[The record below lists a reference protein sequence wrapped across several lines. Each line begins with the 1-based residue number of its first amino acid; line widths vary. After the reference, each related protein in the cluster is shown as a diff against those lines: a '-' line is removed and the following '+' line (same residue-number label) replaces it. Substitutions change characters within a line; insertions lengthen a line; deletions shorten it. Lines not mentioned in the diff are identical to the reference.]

1 MWERLP
7 TENKQMHDGVCN
19 QEGQTPFLLQ
29 KTAKRTQKRCTLQKK
44 LLHRHASKDRTH
56 SKMSSHAVNAKAV
69 FQQGTLLHEI
79 DGETACCKG
88 L

>member
-7 TENKQMHDGVCN
+7 TENKQMHDGVCDPK
-19 QEGQTPFLLQ
+19 GQTPFWLQ
-29 KTAKRTQKRCTLQKK
+29 KNSQKGTKTLYVVKK
-44 LLHRHASKDRTH
+44 LLHRHASKDRTN
-56 SKMSSHAVNAKAV
+56 SKMSSHAVNAKSV

>member
-19 QEGQTPFLLQ
+19 QEGQTPFCCKKQ
-29 KTAKRTQKRCTLQKK
+29 PKGHKNAVRCKKK
-44 LLHRHASKDRTH
+44 LLHRHASKVGTH

-79 DGETACCKG
+79 DGEPACCKV